1 MDPDRI
7 TAKKLKND
15 HKKEFI
21 QVLLLPF
28 WVEPEA
34 TINFDFGSF
43 QKAKTITAPGGFG
56 SAHCVFLPEKGSMC
70 GRKVYKIKYLYAPS
84 VN

>member
-1 MDPDRI
+1 MKWIR
-7 TAKKLKND
+7 TASLQKKLKND

-28 WVEPEA
+28 WVKPEA

-56 SAHCVFLPEKGSMC
+56 SAHCVFLPEKGSMW
-70 GRKVYKIKYLYAPS
+70 KKS
-84 VN
+84 T